1 MTYPA
6 LAQDLPIEGVL
17 TILPREGVLMTYPER
32 GYLGDSG
39 SHTWVC
45 SSRDPGRR
53 AAVGIVEEQWG
64 MLDICKYK

>member
-1 MTYPA
+1 
-6 LAQDLPIEGVL
+6 
-17 TILPREGVLMTYPER
+17 MTYPER

-64 MLDICKYK
+64 MLDICRIQVGIKLAFKVFSCVNRKHVQ